1 MGIELDPMENI
12 IVATSHD
19 RANESNCDL
28 EIFNAKGRKILDC
41 TKGHKSK
48 QIFFE
53 SFLKLTCF
61 VFIFQRIPSKN
72 YTIEGFEAIWH
83 MFG

>member
-28 EIFNAKGRKILDC
+28 EIFNAKGKKEFWNLYDKI
-41 TKGHKSK
+41 G
-48 QIFFE
+48 
-53 SFLKLTCF
+53 
-61 VFIFQRIPSKN
+61 
-72 YTIEGFEAIWH
+72 
-83 MFG
+83 